1 MKKIELENRLYN
13 VVPLSEY
20 NDHQDIHSAKF
31 TAIEHS
37 GTVLPIRSKTDTG
50 PGVYFQNGGMVSVVV
65 KPEHPER
72 YSADKIIDYDNAT
85 SIADVIRNNQII
97 KDIQSEIMI
106 NSEDKLQLNV
116 GESDTPEMKAMKL
129 AINAKQV
136 DKKNYEDRFPQ
147 FQNDMRLLKGSSIT
161 LAKIIS
167 ICDAFDIS
175 ATLTLSD
182 KEDAPN
188 PMNTEIS
195 IDLTEGRPTK

>member
-13 VVPLSEY
+13 IVPISEY
-20 NDHQDIHSAKF
+20 TDHQDLYAPKF

-37 GTVLPIRSKTDTG
+37 GTVLPLRSKTDLG
-50 PGVYFQNGGMVSVVV
+50 PGVYYQNGGMVAIVV
-65 KPEHPER
+65 KPDDPEK
-72 YSADKIIDYDNAT
+72 YSSEKIIDYSNAT
-85 SIADVIRNNQII
+85 SIGDIIRNNQII

-116 GESDTPEMKAMKL
+116 GDSDTPEMKAMKL

-195 IDLTEGRPTK
+195 IDLTEGRPNK